1 MGSWVKFLPSQRLKE
16 RRSTASSR
24 RAAHLAFHMRPGL
37 IGRHLHAVE
46 RLEIVGDEDVMPALE
61 IGSALG
67 RLLDV

>member
-1 MGSWVKFLPSQRLKE
+1 
-16 RRSTASSR
+16 
-24 RAAHLAFHMRPGL
+24 MRPGL